1 MGDTAAWGYDAGLR
15 VRTDEVGD
23 ITITIAL
30 GDTVEF
36 PDGLT
41 GSSSN
46 TETHFVTIDA
56 LGINVAIGPGEDA
69 SPGFTISPIELGTH
83 LLYCSAHPDPAAHG
97 NVFIV
102 VNAPGPPPAT

>member
-46 TETHFVTIDA
+46 T
-56 LGINVAIGPGEDA
+56 GIP
-69 SPGFTISPIELGTH
+69 
-83 LLYCSAHPDPAAHG
+83 
-97 NVFIV
+97 
-102 VNAPGPPPAT
+102 

>member
-56 LGINVAIGPGEDA
+56 LGIDIEVAIGNRETA
-69 SPGFTISPIELGTH
+69 LGFKITPTEVGTY
-83 LLYCSAHPDPAAHG
+83 LLYCSAHPDSHG
-97 NVFIV
+97 GNFFIV
-102 VNAPGPPPAT
+102 VTPPAAPAV